1 MMTSSTPSASLPS
14 IDSLTRM
21 LGLQDALNLRI
32 SPTWLTANFPFTR
45 AIRVE
50 AAELTEHLG
59 WKWWKAQGTDMEQ
72 AKLEVVDI
80 WHFML
85 SQHLVDCQGSS
96 GDAAAV
102 IRRTI
107 EEHDPMTVV
116 DIAGRRFTLN
126 GLTLHESVDVLGALA
141 GLGFVA
147 PSIFNVVMQ
156 RVGLT
161 WAELE
166 IMYIGKNVLN
176 LFRAANGYKEGTY
189 IKMWDG
195 AEDNVYLTDYMR
207 TFPGTSVEGLREALA
222 AKYAEVK
229 THARHQAGV

>member
-1 MMTSSTPSASLPS
+1 MTTSSTPSASLPS

-21 LGLQDALNLRI
+21 LGLQDALNLKI

-59 WKWWKAQGTDMEQ
+59 WKWWKAQAPDMEQ

-126 GLTLHESVDVLGALA
+126 GLTLHESIDVLGALA

-166 IMYIGKNVLN
+166 ATYIGKNVLN

-189 IKMWDG
+189 IKQWDG
-195 AEDNVYLTDYMR
+195 EEDNVYLSEYMR

-229 THARHQAGV
+229 TRARHQAGD